1 MQKNL
6 QNNNTL
12 KKGASKMTKEEYL
25 KALDTIYTIY
35 HNGELDYIDNV
46 DKDGAFTQKE
56 LDQARELLGA
66 MWDDAKNQLKKA
78 YKKEG

>member
-12 KKGASKMTKEEYL
+12 KKGAHKMTKEEYL

-35 HNGELDYIDNV
+35 DNGWLDYSDNIG
-46 DKDGAFTQKE
+46 KDGSFTQKE
-56 LDQARELLGA
+56 LDQANRLLVA
-66 MWDDAKNQLKKA
+66 MINSAKKQLKKA
-78 YKKEG
+78 DKK